1 MAIYAVPTRF
11 YLDHANRCDLC
22 LDGNPL
28 KVIKEGRLLT
38 TLDLDAEM
46 LDDLY
51 SDADYYSSLKGT
63 PDYAENREIVDSAIN
78 TLKRLQKEGK

>member
-28 KVIKEGRLLT
+28 KLVKAGKLLT
-38 TLDLDAEM
+38 ILDLDAAM

-63 PDYAENREIVDSAIN
+63 PDYAENRAIVDSAIN
-78 TLKRLQKEGK
+78 TIKRLQGDK